1 MPAGA
6 RGGEGAPT
14 ELTATVVAPDEV
26 RFEWTDNSVGE
37 EGFLVESRPAGE
49 REFRVVAMVDPDVTS
64 HGLVLLPGERVAEFR
79 VRSYRFGPAST
90 VVRRTTGIS

>member
-1 MPAGA
+1 
-6 RGGEGAPT
+6 
-14 ELTATVVAPDEV
+14 
-26 RFEWTDNSVGE
+26 
-37 EGFLVESRPAGE
+37 
-49 REFRVVAMVDPDVTS
+49 MVDPDVTS